1 MKYNFPREVHLQRPS
16 MIREFSNKTKQ
27 WDDAI
32 NLTIGQPDFDTPQRI
47 KQAGIKAIEEGHTG
61 YTSNDGLQELR
72 EAACV
77 YMKEKYGLTYDPN
90 WEMIITD
97 GATQALDS
105 AFRALL
111 SDGDEVIIPAP
122 VYPGYTPLIRFLG
135 AFPVLVDTRES
146 NFILTP
152 EQLDAAYTSYTKVV
166 VLPYPNNPTGAMP
179 SKEDLIALEEWFLAH
194 PDVYIIS
201 DEIYSGLA
209 YRKPHISI
217 ASLSQEMWE
226 RTLVINGLS
235 KSHAMTGWRI
245 GFLAGPRI
253 IQDETYKV
261 HQASVTCATSIS
273 QYAALEAVKSDAESI
288 EMSKAYEE
296 RTRFVSDALKEM
308 GFDVRVPDGAF
319 YVFPSIARFGLNS
332 VDFSNRLITD
342 CHVGTVPG
350 SAFSKYGEGYVRI
363 SVSASMDKLKEAMS
377 RMRPWT
383 KRIIAEQQARD
394 QGLF

>member
-146 NFILTP
+146 N
-152 EQLDAAYTSYTKVV
+152 
-166 VLPYPNNPTGAMP
+166 
-179 SKEDLIALEEWFLAH
+179 
-194 PDVYIIS
+194 
-201 DEIYSGLA
+201 
-209 YRKPHISI
+209 
-217 ASLSQEMWE
+217 
-226 RTLVINGLS
+226 
-235 KSHAMTGWRI
+235 
-245 GFLAGPRI
+245 
-253 IQDETYKV
+253 
-261 HQASVTCATSIS
+261 
-273 QYAALEAVKSDAESI
+273 
-288 EMSKAYEE
+288 
-296 RTRFVSDALKEM
+296 
-308 GFDVRVPDGAF
+308 
-319 YVFPSIARFGLNS
+319 
-332 VDFSNRLITD
+332 
-342 CHVGTVPG
+342 
-350 SAFSKYGEGYVRI
+350 
-363 SVSASMDKLKEAMS
+363 
-377 RMRPWT
+377 
-383 KRIIAEQQARD
+383 
-394 QGLF
+394 